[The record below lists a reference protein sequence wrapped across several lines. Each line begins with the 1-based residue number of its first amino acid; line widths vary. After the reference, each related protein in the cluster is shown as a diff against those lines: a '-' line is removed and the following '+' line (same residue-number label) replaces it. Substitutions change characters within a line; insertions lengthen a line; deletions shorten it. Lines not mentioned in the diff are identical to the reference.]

1 MQKHPW
7 RPIVNVPVLLT
18 AIILPLFVS
27 GCASF
32 GWGSDVKPLEIQKRA
47 VERTPLRLA
56 DPPPV
61 RGRELE
67 WIIITPE
74 NAESVWQRLR
84 DSNTDMVLFAL
95 TDDGYETLSLTM
107 AELRNF
113 IAQQRA
119 VTTKYREYYETIPP
133 ADDVKR

>member
-1 MQKHPW
+1 
-7 RPIVNVPVLLT
+7 
-18 AIILPLFVS
+18 
-27 GCASF
+27 
-32 GWGSDVKPLEIQKRA
+32 
-47 VERTPLRLA
+47 VERTPLRLV
-56 DPPPV
+56 DPAPV

-84 DSNTDMVLFAL
+84 ESNTDMVLFAL

-119 VTTKYREYYETIPP
+119 ILGRYREYYEPLA
-133 ADDVKR
+133 ADDQKKSP

>member
-1 MQKHPW
+1 M
-7 RPIVNVPVLLT
+7 NVPVLLT

-27 GCASF
+27 GCAGF
-32 GWGSDVKPLEIQKRA
+32 GWRSDVKPVEIQKRA

-56 DPPPV
+56 DPTPV
-61 RGRELE
+61 QARELE

-84 DSNTDMVLFAL
+84 ESNTDVVLFAL
-95 TDDGYETLSLTM
+95 TDDGYEMLSLTM

-119 VTTKYREYYETIPP
+119 ITGRYRDYYEP
-133 ADDVKR
+133 AVPGDDIKK